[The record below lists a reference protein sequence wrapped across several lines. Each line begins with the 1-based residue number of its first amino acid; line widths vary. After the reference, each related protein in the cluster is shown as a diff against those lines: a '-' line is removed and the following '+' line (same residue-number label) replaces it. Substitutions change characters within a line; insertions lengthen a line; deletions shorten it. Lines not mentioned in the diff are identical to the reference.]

1 VSLDPAL
8 IFLSLITGG
17 IGLVLLVYGKKEGRW
32 PHLAAGLALM
42 AYPYFVE
49 TVAMT
54 IGLAVAILAALWIA
68 VRQGW

>member
-1 VSLDPAL
+1 MSLDPAL
-8 IFLSLITGG
+8 LFISLITGG
-17 IGLVLLVYGKKEGRW
+17 IGLVLFVYGKKQARG

-42 AYPYFVE
+42 AYPYFVD

-54 IGLAVAILAALWIA
+54 IILAIAIVVALWIA

>member
-17 IGLVLLVYGKKEGRW
+17 IGLVLLVYGKKEGRL